1 MTSPPKRCELLDQ
14 GVEHPVQVLRQLF
27 GAAVRAELGGERLGQ
42 RGEAGDV
49 REKCR
54 TVNAVGHDLA
64 ARERPPAV
72 AGNVSLKLLLQV
84 ADCDCPGTVR
94 HEAAAV
100 SASAG

>member
-1 MTSPPKRCELLDQ
+1 MELLDQ
-14 GVEHPVQVLRQLF
+14 SVKYPVQVLRQLF
-27 GAAVRAELGGERLGQ
+27 GPAVRAKLGCERLGQ

-49 REKCR
+49 CEKCR
-54 TVNAVGHDLA
+54 TVNAVGHDVA

-84 ADCDCPGTVR
+84 ADCDRRETVR

-100 SASAG
+100 SAPAR